1 MLTDQ
6 KESGII
12 ESIADGIARISG
24 LNESFYSELLY
35 TVAINNQICDDL
47 DSDDFDLL
55 TSTNEAPFPAKTAI
69 VLRTVHDLLLPFILF
84 NNPSMLSFF
93 EDVNSSTI
101 DIDSII
107 LEEIDFEGDV
117 ELSFDNSIFIS
128 DNTDSLNVDFNLLTN
143 IFDILIE
150 SNLLEVAENIIS
162 IIEVEEDIIDDASSF
177 AYAYST
183 LVLNISISIIE
194 KAKNENIISSEMAI
208 KLTKA
213 SLNYM
218 SLLAES
224 LGTMSI
230 ISILS
235 PDTNEITNDEIISDL
250 DLAYNDDEIDEID
263 ENEEELE
270 INELID
276 DESEEE
282 LSKVLLI
289 VMGLEKEYLQ
299 APILTQTTNIFEGD
313 LVWGTGQELEVYCS
327 FESLGR
333 ISDIFLNPIE

>member
-35 TVAINNQICDDL
+35 TVAINNQISDDL

-55 TSTNEAPFPAKTAI
+55 TSTNDTPFPSKTAI

-84 NNPSMLSFF
+84 NNPAMLSFF

-101 DIDSII
+101 DLDSIV
-107 LEEIDFEGDV
+107 LEEIEFEGDA
-117 ELSFDNSIFIS
+117 ELSFDNSIFAS
-128 DNTDSLNVDFNLLTN
+128 DNNDSLNVDFNLLTN
-143 IFDILIE
+143 IFDLLID
-150 SNLLEVAENIIS
+150 SNLLDVAENIIS
-162 IIEVEEDIIDDASSF
+162 IIENEDDIIDASSF

-194 KAKNENIISSEMAI
+194 KAKNENIISSEIAT

-213 SLNYM
+213 TLNYM

-224 LGTMSI
+224 LGTISI
-230 ISILS
+230 ISILA
-235 PDTNEITNDEIISDL
+235 PDTNEITHDETISDL
-250 DLAYNDDEIDEID
+250 DITYNDDEIDEID
-263 ENEEELE
+263 ESEEELE